1 MGLTDFLPFFRVEVD
16 GQTISKALASRLV
29 SLSVHDAAGVQ
40 SDTVEIVLSDTGLF
54 DRLAEPA
61 AGAEIKVWMGY
72 ALNLKYMG
80 LFIAD
85 SVEVSGPPDQMVIT
99 GTAAINGESSGGKSA
114 LTDQKKR
121 SWPAGTKVGDLVSKI
136 AQEHSLEPVVAK
148 SLEAV
153 ELQHLDQ
160 IDESD
165 MALLTRVARDLDAIA
180 KPGDGKIL
188 LAKRGES
195 VTASGDP
202 MPVLSVRE
210 KDLTQWQYRN
220 SLREKVG
227 SVIATYQDNGQG
239 KPVEVRA
246 GEGKPEVRLK
256 RRFPSESVARRAAA
270 AELARSLRAGRTLSL
285 QMPGDSDAVAEAR
298 LNVKRVRSY
307 IDGEWLIVSAVHR
320 LDQNGFTTRISAEQ
334 L

>member
-16 GQTISKALASRLV
+16 GTNISTLLAPRLV
-29 SLSVHDAAGVQ
+29 SLTINDSAGVY
-40 SDTVEIVLSDTGLF
+40 SDTVEIVLSDTSLF
-54 DRLAEPA
+54 GRLAEPE

-85 SVEVSGPPDQMVIT
+85 SVEVSGSPDQVVIT
-99 GTAAINGESSGGKSA
+99 GTASINGESSGGKSA

-121 SWPAGTKVGDLVSKI
+121 SWPKGTKVGELVSKI
-136 AQEHSLEPVVAK
+136 AQEHGLDAVVAK
-148 SLEAV
+148 SLETV

-165 MALLTRVARDLDAIA
+165 ISLLTRVARDLDAIA
-180 KPGDGKIL
+180 KPGDGKL
-188 LAKRGES
+188 LLSKRGES
-195 VTASGDP
+195 VTASGAP

-210 KDLTQWQYRN
+210 KELTRWRYRN

-227 SVIATYQDNGQG
+227 SVVATYQDKGIGQPIEVVSGQG
-239 KPVEVRA
+239 Q
-246 GEGKPEVRLK
+246 PEIRLK
-256 RRFPSESVARRAAA
+256 RRFPSESTARRAAVT
-270 AELARSLRAGRTLSL
+270 ELARSLRAGRTFSVS
-285 QMPGDSDAVAEAR
+285 MPGNPDAVSEAR
-298 LNVKRVRSY
+298 LKATGFRSY
-307 IDGEWLIVSAVHR
+307 IDGEWLITRAIHI
-320 LDQNGFTTRISAEQ
+320 LDSDGYKTHISTEQ